1 MIFSSI
7 WRGLSFF
14 VKNLLQ
20 IIAWFLV
27 FFGLWIPAAYA
38 LFGLILFLTL
48 GFNPFEYDT
57 FSLIYLGG
65 GVLCIVA
72 SVIITIRHIFTQP
85 LKKLFSSGKKDSREN
100 RFAED
105 KAETEREDAPSPKI
119 KKSAR
124 KVYYEDEE
132 PEPVPKPVPRSEKRP
147 RLETKRYSKPD
158 PELKPSWHFL
168 PPEDEP
174 VPMYAPEERP
184 SVYFSA
190 VEPDTL
196 IHEYHDRFE
205 VFHVQ
210 QGKTKLI
217 NVEYKYE
224 TEEND

>member
-14 VKNLLQ
+14 IKNLIQ

-38 LFGLILFLTL
+38 LFGLFLFLTL
-48 GFNPFEYDT
+48 DFHPFKYDT
-57 FSLIYLGG
+57 FSLLYLGG
-65 GVLCIVA
+65 GVLCIMAGIV
-72 SVIITIRHIFTQP
+72 ITIRHIFTQP
-85 LKKLFSSGKKDSREN
+85 LKKLFSSEKNESREKHGT
-100 RFAED
+100 ED
-105 KAETEREDAPSPKI
+105 NVEEKKEASPAPKKKTTRKTYYEEDEPQDTP
-119 KKSAR
+119 KSA
-124 KVYYEDEE
+124 
-132 PEPVPKPVPRSEKRP
+132 PHSAPRP
-147 RLETKRYSKPD
+147 RMETRRYSKPD

-168 PPEDEP
+168 PPENEP
-174 VPMYAPEERP
+174 VPVYAPEERP

-190 VEPDTL
+190 VEPNTL
-196 IHEYHDRFE
+196 IHEYRDRFE
-205 VFHVQ
+205 VFHVH

>member
-1 MIFSSI
+1 MVFSSL
-7 WRGLSFF
+7 WRGLSFL
-14 VKNLLQ
+14 VKNLFQ

-27 FFGLWIPAAYA
+27 FFGLWIPALYA

-72 SVIITIRHIFTQP
+72 SLIITVRHIFTQP
-85 LKKLFSSGKKDSREN
+85 LKKLFSSEKNASHEKRSADDAVTEERKDAPAPKRKTRKISYEVEETQTVPTVAPRSDSR
-100 RFAED
+100 
-105 KAETEREDAPSPKI
+105 
-119 KKSAR
+119 
-124 KVYYEDEE
+124 
-132 PEPVPKPVPRSEKRP
+132 PRM
-147 RLETKRYSKPD
+147 ETKRYSKPD

-184 SVYFSA
+184 SIYFSA

-205 VFHVQ
+205 VYHVH
-210 QGKTKLI
+210 QGKTTLT

-224 TEEND
+224 TEENG